1 MFILPGICERLVF
14 FIDLH
19 LALACLEIDGHR
31 HGLVN
36 LFGAFFLDI
45 KHLGGIVALLVV
57 EPGVVAQLV
66 PILLLIDDPQSAG

>member
-1 MFILPGICERLVF
+1 MFVLSGICKCLVF

-19 LALACLEIDGHR
+19 FALARLKVYGHR

-66 PILLLIDDPQSAG
+66 PILLLIDDPQSPG